1 MTKFETNLWT
11 FLSKKTYINFNLLE
25 RLNMAINLASEVQKM
40 SGSYDSRSAHKDLKP
55 SNIMLDLSCNLRL
68 IDFGIGRTYG
78 GFIEKSSGGSCGT
91 VAFLAPEQFTCKEQ
105 TYKVD
110 IWALGKI
117 LALIV
122 FEWSFGWQ
130 LLWSPKFLKP
140 DEIKSLGPLVEL
152 IDLIK
157 NMIEVSNHYTY
168 CYLSDYLLHIKI
180 STSLIEVIFVFQG
193 QFCKTPGRV

>member
-11 FLSKKTYINFNLLE
+11 FLSRKTLFDFNLLE
-25 RLNMAINLASEVQKM
+25 RLNMALTLAKEVKKM
-40 SGSYDSRSAHKDLKP
+40 SGSQESRTSHKDLKP
-55 SNIMLDLSCNLRL
+55 SNIMLEPSCNLAI
-68 IDFGIGRTYG
+68 IDFGIGRTKVNYNTS
-78 GFIEKSSGGSCGT
+78 EDVSSRGSCGT
-91 VAFLAPEQFTCKEQ
+91 IAFLAPEQFTCKRQ

-117 LALIV
+117 IALII

-152 IDLIK
+152 IDIIK
-157 NMIEVSNHYTY
+157 NMIEVSYHYTY
-168 CYLSDYLLHIKI
+168 SYL
-180 STSLIEVIFVFQG
+180 
-193 QFCKTPGRV
+193 

>member
-1 MTKFETNLWT
+1 
-11 FLSKKTYINFNLLE
+11 
-25 RLNMAINLASEVQKM
+25 MAINLALEVQTM
-40 SGSYDSRSAHKDLKP
+40 SGGQYARTAHKDLKP
-55 SNIMLDLSCNLRL
+55 SNIMLDANGYLSI
-68 IDFGIGRTYG
+68 IDFGIGRTY
-78 GFIEKSSGGSCGT
+78 KSYGLEEASRGSCGT
-91 VAFLAPEQFTCKEQ
+91 VAFVAPEQFTCEKQ

-117 LALIV
+117 IALII

-168 CYLSDYLLHIKI
+168 CYLSNILLHMKI
-180 STSLIEVIFVFQG
+180 SNSLIKVIFLI
-193 QFCKTPGRV
+193 

>member
-11 FLSKKTYINFNLLE
+11 FLSRKTLFDFNLLE
-25 RLNMAINLASEVQKM
+25 RLNMAIKLALEVQKM
-40 SGSYDSRSAHKDLKP
+40 SGFGNARTAHKDLKP

-130 LLWSPKFLKP
+130 LLWSRMFLKP
-140 DEIKSLGPLVEL
+140 DDVESLGPLVHL
-152 IDLIK
+152 INLL
-157 NMIEVSNHYTY
+157 NAMIEVSYHYRNNII
-168 CYLSDYLLHIKI
+168 LSQI
-180 STSLIEVIFVFQG
+180 S
-193 QFCKTPGRV
+193 